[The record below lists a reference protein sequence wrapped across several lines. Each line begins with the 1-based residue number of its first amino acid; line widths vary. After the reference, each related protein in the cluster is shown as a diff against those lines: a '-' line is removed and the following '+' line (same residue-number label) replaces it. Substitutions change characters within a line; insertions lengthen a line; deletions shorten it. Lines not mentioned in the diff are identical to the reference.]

1 MLIRVSKW
9 LRCFR
14 TYPGI
19 LGELGC
25 FRTCP
30 GILGDKCD
38 SAEEVALELECICRR
53 EPGLWADVSMPQ
65 LPY

>member
-9 LRCFR
+9 L
-14 TYPGI
+14 
-19 LGELGC
+19 GC
-25 FRTCP
+25 LRACP

-38 SAEEVALELECICRR
+38 SAEEMALELECICRR
-53 EPGLWADVSMPQ
+53 EPGLWVDVSMPQ